1 MAKKKEVRTPEITP
15 VEISQPEGC
24 ATETL
29 EFTVVREG
37 VPTYTIHADT
47 GFGMLGMLALHR
59 LAQDWGGPAELRR
72 EVEGVMR
79 EFEFWEEDHR
89 GDPAA

>member
-1 MAKKKEVRTPEITP
+1 MAKKQKSEVRSQKTEDRSQQVDAGAEAP
-15 VEISQPEGC
+15 VQAEAC
-24 ATETL
+24 
-29 EFTVVREG
+29 
-37 VPTYTIHADT
+37 PTYTLHADT

-79 EFEFWEEDHR
+79 EFEFWEEAHR

>member
-1 MAKKKEVRTPEITP
+1 MAKKQKSEVRSQNSEERTAGAAVPE
-15 VEISQPEGC
+15 
-24 ATETL
+24 ETL
-29 EFTVVREG
+29 EVTVVREG
-37 VPTYTIHADT
+37 VPTYTLHADT

-79 EFEFWEEDHR
+79 EFEMWEEAHR